1 MNKVILTGNLT
12 KDLELRFSKD
22 KGTPYVRGMLAVHG
36 FKKDSTNFIP
46 FAIFNKKA
54 EVLATYAK
62 KGAHIAIFG
71 ELERKAYFSEK
82 DETNI
87 YKTTVLADNFEFINS
102 SRKKTNDE
110 KSLNNEDLDSNELL
124 EELALDSNLPF

>member
-22 KGTPYVRGMLAVHG
+22 KGTPYVNGVLAVNE

-46 FAIFNKKA
+46 FVIFNKKA
-54 EVLATYAK
+54 EVLSTYAK
-62 KGAHIAIFG
+62 KGTHLAIFG
-71 ELERKAYFSEK
+71 KLEVTSYFSEEK
-82 DETNI
+82 ENMI
-87 YKTTVLADNFEFINS
+87 YKTTVLADNFEFVNS